1 MYQRGE
7 YETKRH
13 HTAFV
18 AIRLGA
24 AATLTY
30 ETLNPHDRL
39 IGLFFNNAKHTHER
53 QFAAEGKAV
62 NDKVRPYAKVGAALI
77 AAKEAGDDP
86 FRAIKAIVPWEA
98 RTTVKLAQHRQG
110 MGLKAARYNHPL
122 RRRDAENRFVPNSS
136 APTGGPPHA
145 PERTANTG
153 LATGHFLSIIF
164 DLFGGQ
170 LEEAQALHYKL
181 ASCRAH
187 PRVLDDA
194 TLARIRQVYC
204 EQRGFLPVQR
214 EQFTRWQSEI
224 STPESE
230 KCSRT

>member
-7 YETKRH
+7 YETERH

-39 IGLFFNNAKHTHER
+39 IGLFFNMRSTSNER

-110 MGLKAARYNHPL
+110 MGLKAARYNRPS

-136 APTGGPPHA
+136 PPSGML
-145 PERTANTG
+145 PNEPRIPVWRPVI
-153 LATGHFLSIIF
+153 FLSIIF

-181 ASCRAH
+181 ALCHAH

-194 TLARIRQVYC
+194 TLVRIRQVYC
-204 EQRGFLPVQR
+204 EQREFLPVQR